1 MRKDRRQSDNPANV
15 AADGVSNLFA
25 SLKRIIETGASD
37 PMPVQHYDVRG
48 PDGVFVTKFWKPA
61 NRPIFDSEGRLVYLL
76 HHVEDVT
83 DIILS

>member
-1 MRKDRRQSDNPANV
+1 M